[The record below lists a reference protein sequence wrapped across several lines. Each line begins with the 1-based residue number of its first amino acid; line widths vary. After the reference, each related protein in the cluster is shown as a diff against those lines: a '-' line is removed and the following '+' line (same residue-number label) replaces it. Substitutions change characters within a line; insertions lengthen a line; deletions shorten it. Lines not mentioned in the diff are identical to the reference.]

1 MERLRRNPRQM
12 LLAALALAAGGAA
25 LVAADGDFANVAD
38 ALTPFRAGW
47 VAIAF
52 GAQVFAFAG
61 YTLAYRRII
70 ALHDGPRLSPS
81 LVVRLVMTGFGA
93 FAPGGGFAID
103 YQAVKA
109 LEGDERAAT
118 VRVLALGALE
128 YVVIAPAACVAAAAM
143 LVFGSDAMP
152 SVLWPWAIAVPVGFG
167 VGFWAATRNE
177 DISRG
182 RRGKMRRILDD
193 ALAGIELIRQMSMRP
208 LSYLP
213 ALLGIAAYWGGE
225 VVSLWACLRA
235 VDVTLGVGPLIVGLA
250 TGYALTRRSMPLAGA
265 GITEA
270 LLSFALVW
278 VGVGLPSALVAV
290 VIYRL
295 LSFVLPMLPALWA
308 RQGVVHLIEPEA
320 AAASAEAGTR

>member
-1 MERLRRNPRQM
+1 MERLRRHARRM
-12 LLAALALAAGGAA
+12 LLAALALAAAGVV
-25 LVAADGDFANVAD
+25 LVAADVGFANVVDAASPLRAD
-38 ALTPFRAGW
+38 WL
-47 VAIAF
+47 VIAF
-52 GAQVFAFAG
+52 GAQVLAFAG

-70 ALHDGPRLSPS
+70 ALLDGPRLGAA

-109 LEGDERAAT
+109 LDGDERAAT

-128 YVVIAPAACVAAAAM
+128 YLVIAPAACIAAAAM
-143 LVFGSDAMP
+143 LVFGSDARA
-152 SVLWPWAIAVPVGFG
+152 SVLWPWAIAVPVGFA

-182 RRGKMRRILDD
+182 RRGKVWRILAD
-193 ALAGIELIRQMSMRP
+193 ALAGVDVIRQMSLRP
-208 LSYLP
+208 LRYLP

-225 VVSLWACLRA
+225 VMSLWACLRA
-235 VDVTLGVGPLIVGLA
+235 VDVTVALGPLIVGLA

-270 LLSFALVW
+270 LLSFALLW

-308 RQGVVHLIEPEA
+308 RQGVVHLIQPEA
-320 AAASAEAGTR
+320 AAVSAEAGAG

>member
-1 MERLRRNPRQM
+1 MERLRRHPRRM
-12 LLAALALAAGGAA
+12 LLAALALAAAGVV
-25 LVAADGDFANVAD
+25 LVAADAGFANVVDAASPLRAD
-38 ALTPFRAGW
+38 WL
-47 VAIAF
+47 VIAF
-52 GAQVFAFAG
+52 GAQVLAFAG

-70 ALHDGPRLSPS
+70 ALLDGPRLGAA

-109 LEGDERAAT
+109 LDGDERAAT

-128 YVVIAPAACVAAAAM
+128 YLVIAPAACIAAAAM
-143 LVFGSDAMP
+143 LVFGSDARA
-152 SVLWPWAIAVPVGFG
+152 SVLWPWAIAVPVGFA

-182 RRGKMRRILDD
+182 RRGKVWRILAD
-193 ALAGIELIRQMSMRP
+193 ALAGVDVIRQMSLRP
-208 LSYLP
+208 LRYLP

-225 VVSLWACLRA
+225 VMSLWACLRA
-235 VDVTLGVGPLIVGLA
+235 VDVTVALGPLIVGLA

-270 LLSFALVW
+270 LLSFALLW

-308 RQGVVHLIEPEA
+308 RQGVVHLIQPEEA
-320 AAASAEAGTR
+320 AVSAEAGAG

>member
-12 LLAALALAAGGAA
+12 LLAALALAGGGAA
-25 LVAADGDFANVAD
+25 LIAADGDFANVAD

-70 ALHDGPRLSPS
+70 ALLDGPRLSPS

-143 LVFGSDAMP
+143 LIFGSDTLA
-152 SVLWPWAIAVPVGFG
+152 SVLWPWAIAVPVGLG

-182 RRGKMRRILDD
+182 
-193 ALAGIELIRQMSMRP
+193 
-208 LSYLP
+208 
-213 ALLGIAAYWGGE
+213 
-225 VVSLWACLRA
+225 
-235 VDVTLGVGPLIVGLA
+235 
-250 TGYALTRRSMPLAGA
+250 
-265 GITEA
+265 
-270 LLSFALVW
+270 
-278 VGVGLPSALVAV
+278 
-290 VIYRL
+290 
-295 LSFVLPMLPALWA
+295 
-308 RQGVVHLIEPEA
+308 
-320 AAASAEAGTR
+320 